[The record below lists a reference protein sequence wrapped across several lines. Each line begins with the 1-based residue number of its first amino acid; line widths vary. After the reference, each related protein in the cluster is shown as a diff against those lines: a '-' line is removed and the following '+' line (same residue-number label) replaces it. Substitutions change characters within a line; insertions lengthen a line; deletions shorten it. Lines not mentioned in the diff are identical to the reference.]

1 MHIFLDIY
9 RLGLYDGVLILS
21 KLGVFMI
28 KIRLFT
34 IFLSLFS
41 LFISSFSFADESCD
55 SPVNMMIISKVTD
68 EEKYDEYRKAVVDI
82 NLIGKLGGQ
91 IVAVGAG
98 GDVTPEMLEG
108 KWPNNLF
115 NYIIRW
121 PCAKAAKDFWYSDGY
136 QNKALPIRKD
146 AGDFTIALFPAR

>member
-1 MHIFLDIY
+1 
-9 RLGLYDGVLILS
+9 
-21 KLGVFMI
+21 MI
-28 KIRLFT
+28 K
-34 IFLSLFS
+34 
-41 LFISSFSFADESCD
+41 FISLAIIITFNILFHSNQSFSNESCN

-68 EEKYDEYRKAVVDI
+68 QEKYDKYRQAVTDI

-91 IVAVGAG
+91 IVAAGAG
-98 GDVTPEMLEG
+98 ADVIPEMLEG
-108 KWPNNLF
+108 EWSNNLF

-146 AGDFTIALFPAR
+146 AGDFTIALFPAG

>member
-41 LFISSFSFADESCD
+41 LFISSFSFADEACD

-82 NLIGKLGGQ
+82 NLIGKLFRGLCRSL
-91 IVAVGAG
+91 I
-98 GDVTPEMLEG
+98 
-108 KWPNNLF
+108 
-115 NYIIRW
+115 
-121 PCAKAAKDFWYSDGY
+121 
-136 QNKALPIRKD
+136 
-146 AGDFTIALFPAR
+146 